1 MCDFPQNA
9 HPIITKTA
17 PAEIVYIVTTLKKH
31 MVVMA
36 YMNVGY
42 SRDIEL
48 VMLRIKNSQNK
59 ELCNKEE

>member
-42 SRDIEL
+42 SRDIEIVL
-48 VMLRIKNSQNK
+48 
-59 ELCNKEE
+59 LCAVHLD